1 MRVIVAFEDPA
12 LRERWRACLAAEL
25 AGAHVFAWDASAAGS
40 GRTAATGTHAARA
53 PGADRAP
60 GPATSPHADYAVGWN
75 PPAALFASQPR
86 LKAYFQAGAG
96 VERLLALPGLPPAL
110 PVVRVEDAGMAR
122 QMAEYCCHEVFRRYR
137 RYGEYEAQQ
146 RDALWRGLDPPS
158 DAPFRVGVLGLG
170 ALGEHVAR
178 TLAGFGYEVLGHAR
192 TPRGIPGVQT
202 SSGDDALDRFLARC
216 DVLILMLPLTART
229 RGIVDARALACLPRG
244 AWLVNVA
251 RGALVD
257 DGALL
262 AALDDGHL
270 AGATLDVFHTEP
282 LPAEHPFW
290 RHPRIRITPHV
301 AAVTQVP
308 ESARQIAA
316 KILRFERGEP
326 AGGVV
331 DRSRGY

>member
-1 MRVIVAFEDPA
+1 MRVIVAFDKPA

-25 AGAHVFAWDASAAGS
+25 PGAQVLAWDADAAG
-40 GRTAATGTHAARA
+40 GTAG
-53 PGADRAP
+53 DRATAGAGETTP
-60 GPATSPHADYAVGWN
+60 LADYAVGWN

-122 QMAEYCCHEVFRRYR
+122 QMAEYCCHEVFRRHR

-146 RDALWRGLDPPS
+146 RDAVWRELEPPP

-192 TPRGIPGVQT
+192 TPRTIPGVGT
-202 SSGDDALDRFLARC
+202 TSGDDALEGFLARC
-216 DVLILMLPLTART
+216 DVLILMLPLTGHT
-229 RGIVDARALACLPRG
+229 RGIVGARALACLPRG

-257 DGALL
+257 DDALL
-262 AALDDGHL
+262 ASLDAGHL

-282 LPAEHPFW
+282 LPPEHPFW